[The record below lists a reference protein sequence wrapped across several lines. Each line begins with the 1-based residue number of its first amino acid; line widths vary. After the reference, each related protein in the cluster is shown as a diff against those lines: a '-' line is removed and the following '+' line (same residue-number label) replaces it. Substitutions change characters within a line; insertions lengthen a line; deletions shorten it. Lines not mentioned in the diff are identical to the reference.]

1 MESRI
6 EILISCSPGTKRAR
20 QVLEIDIPAQI
31 NLMCSGTDKFNVLT
45 STYWASPERDVSLRI
60 HSGAKVCRPDLKGNE
75 AHTDA
80 TVCDQFESRL

>member
-31 NLMCSGTDKFNVLT
+31 NLMCLLLPTGHLPSET
-45 STYWASPERDVSLRI
+45 S
-60 HSGAKVCRPDLKGNE
+60 HS
-75 AHTDA
+75 
-80 TVCDQFESRL
+80 ESTRGQRYDGRT